1 MERKN
6 SINSIIDEPS
16 ILLLENRFLH
26 PTESPSWNNYMH
38 MHNVDNHSMKH

>member
-6 SINSIIDEPS
+6 SINSIIDEP
-16 ILLLENRFLH
+16 LMAENRFPH
-26 PTESPSWNNYMH
+26 PTESPSWNSYMY